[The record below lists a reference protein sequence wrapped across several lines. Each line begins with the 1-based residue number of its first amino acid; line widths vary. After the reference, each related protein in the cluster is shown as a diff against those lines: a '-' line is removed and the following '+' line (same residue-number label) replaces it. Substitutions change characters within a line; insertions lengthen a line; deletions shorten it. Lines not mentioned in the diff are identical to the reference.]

1 MIKISSLSSTPLW
14 FFHLVPYKIGECFFI
29 NLLPLF
35 IVQVVGGT
43 ITDVGKINS
52 LVSLAGVVAFILW
65 GNLSDRLGCRR
76 PFLILGYVGFA
87 LCMWRIGLA
96 ENLVQVEQFSIL
108 AGFVMAAIIPVS
120 TALVLDTIPEKQWSQ
135 SFGRFYLIGGWS
147 FVIALIGG
155 GIWQEVVSNSW
166 GTVSAMRSLFVFA
179 SGVSFLSFILCLIWV
194 QEPRQVRSNRP
205 FSPSLLGRLSVG
217 VIERRVLFYPSRMIY
232 FILRPEWFTQVHQK
246 LYSPLNLYYICSGLF
261 FLAIQIAYLPFPI
274 FLAEGLGATNSIIFL
289 IIFGKALIEAFLYF
303 PIGRFVQK
311 HDSIRWQTLATAVRV
326 IIFLVFTILAFIK
339 PTPASLIII
348 GFVHLFT
355 GLTWAVIN
363 VASTLSVANLAT
375 KGEEGMALGV
385 YNSMIGVATI
395 LGSLVSGY
403 LAARLGYSVCF
414 ATGTVLTGLTV
425 ICFWLLEFIIQS
437 DNKKVPSFGRS

>member
-1 MIKISSLSSTPLW
+1 MVKISLLSSTPLW

-35 IVQVVGGT
+35 IVQVVGGS
-43 ITDVGKINS
+43 ITDVGKTNS

-87 LCMWRIGLA
+87 LCMWRIGVA
-96 ENLVQVEQFSIL
+96 DNLVQVQQFSIA

-147 FVIALIGG
+147 FVLALIGG
-155 GIWQEVVSNSW
+155 GIWQELVSDSW

-179 SGVSFLSFILCLIWV
+179 SGATFLSLILCLIWV
-194 QEPRQVRSNRP
+194 QEPQQVRSNRL

-232 FILRPEWFTQVHQK
+232 FILAPKWLNQVHQK
-246 LYSPLNLYYICSGLF
+246 LYSPLNLYYLCSALF
-261 FLAIQIAYLPFPI
+261 FLAVQIVYLPFPI
-274 FLAEGLGATNSIIFL
+274 FLAEVLGATNSLIFL

-303 PIGRFVQK
+303 PIGRFVQN
-311 HDSIRWQTLATAVRV
+311 HDSIRWQTLGTAVRV
-326 IIFLVFTILAFIK
+326 AVFIVFTLLAFLK
-339 PTPASLIII
+339 PTPASLVMI
-348 GFVHLFT
+348 GFAHLFT

-363 VASTLSVANLAT
+363 VASTLSVASLAT

-385 YNSMIGVATI
+385 YNSIIGVATMV
-395 LGSLVSGY
+395 GSLVSGY
-403 LAARLGYSVCF
+403 LAARFGYSVCF

-425 ICFWLLEFIIQS
+425 VCFWLLELIIHS
-437 DNKKVPSFGRS
+437 HHRKVLSFR

>member
-1 MIKISSLSSTPLW
+1 MVKISLLSSTPLW

-29 NLLPLF
+29 NLLPLY
-35 IVQVVGGT
+35 IVQVVGGS
-43 ITDVGKINS
+43 ITDVGKTNS

-76 PFLILGYVGFA
+76 PFLILGYIGFA
-87 LCMWRIGLA
+87 LCMWRIGVA
-96 ENLVQVEQFSIL
+96 DNLVQVQQFSIV

-155 GIWQEVVSNSW
+155 GIWQELVSDSW

-179 SGVSFLSFILCLIWV
+179 SGATFLSLILCLIWV
-194 QEPRQVRSNRP
+194 KEPPQVRSNRL

-232 FILRPEWFTQVHQK
+232 FILRPEWLNQVHQK
-246 LYSPLNLYYICSGLF
+246 LYSPLNLYYLCSALF
-261 FLAIQIAYLPFPI
+261 FLAVQIVYLPFPI
-274 FLAEGLGATNSIIFL
+274 FLAEVLGATNSLIFL

-303 PIGRFVQK
+303 PIGRFVQN
-311 HDSIRWQTLATAVRV
+311 HDSIRWQTLGTAVRV
-326 IIFLVFTILAFIK
+326 AVFIVFTLLAFFK
-339 PTPASLIII
+339 PTPASLVMI
-348 GFVHLFT
+348 GFAHLFT
-355 GLTWAVIN
+355 GVTWAVIN
-363 VASTLSVANLAT
+363 VASTLSVASLAT

-385 YNSMIGVATI
+385 YNSIIGVATMV
-395 LGSLVSGY
+395 GSLVSGY
-403 LAARLGYSVCF
+403 LAARFGYSVCF

-425 ICFWLLEFIIQS
+425 VCFWLLELIIHS
-437 DNKKVPSFGRS
+437 HPKKVLSFR